1 MYQTLFFSAPAAR
14 GPQEKKR
21 VWPRETSQT
30 LLLQKKKLEDEL
42 EDRTKEIDLKLGLL
56 TARNRENNR
65 KRTLAQ
71 EEEVIEDKVIVSYY

>member
-1 MYQTLFFSAPAAR
+1 
-14 GPQEKKR
+14 
-21 VWPRETSQT
+21 
-30 LLLQKKKLEDEL
+30 LQKKKLEDEL

-71 EEEVIEDKVIVSYY
+71 EEEVIEDKVIVS